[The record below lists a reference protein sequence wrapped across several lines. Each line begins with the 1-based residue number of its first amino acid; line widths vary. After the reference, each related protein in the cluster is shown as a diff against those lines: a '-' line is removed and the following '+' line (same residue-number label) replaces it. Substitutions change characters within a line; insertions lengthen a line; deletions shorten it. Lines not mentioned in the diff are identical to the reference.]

1 MSADGGGNSDGDG
14 DGDSSP
20 QRRPRVP
27 LLQAAG
33 KAVVAANRMKRAGA
47 LRPRWEGVLEKKG
60 NKSRTIMAR
69 WKERFVRIDGTNF
82 DYYEDKSLSKHLG
95 TGE

>member
-1 MSADGGGNSDGDG
+1 MSADGGGNGGGGGDG
-14 DGDSSP
+14 EPP
-20 QRRPRVP
+20 QQSRPRVP
-27 LLQAAG
+27 LLQAVG

-82 DYYEDKSLSKHLG
+82 DYYEDRSLSKHLG
-95 TGE
+95 TGP